1 VNKRKPV
8 LGVKEPTAEE
18 AATTDTTMPKNPSAN
33 TIPSKGYVLE
43 VDGKFKSEFETS
55 DAAMKSAL
63 DLKKK
68 YPQIKVNVYDAKEHA
83 RTLVDLTEKSAVPIG
98 PASRAYHRR
107 ARRDRRIAGSGAAPE
122 GVGRIG
128 QRRDR
133 GCCHGV
139 RRTKARQ
146 TLPDEPASL
155 LACITFQRRLALAC
169 FLDRIRVFCFGR
181 RRHLACGTESRGA

>member
-1 VNKRKPV
+1 VIASDSAVIGSAARNHELLCQSDMSIRQKFETRELSVNKRKPV

-98 PASRAYHRR
+98 PA
-107 ARRDRRIAGSGAAPE
+107 
-122 GVGRIG
+122 
-128 QRRDR
+128 
-133 GCCHGV
+133 
-139 RRTKARQ
+139 
-146 TLPDEPASL
+146 
-155 LACITFQRRLALAC
+155 
-169 FLDRIRVFCFGR
+169 
-181 RRHLACGTESRGA
+181 